1 MYSDMIRI
9 IVQNRKN
16 RNSVL
21 DRIYWR
27 MQIKGNWKGFPTFQT
42 SSFRIFQISHLIQQ
56 YLIISNC
63 HLKDQNCNF
72 LTYFFYIFVNW
83 MQVQPYLM
91 SWHFVFVIKIQDIFI
106 IITLT
111 VIYTRNQEFLLSLL
125 QAYTIIW

>member
-21 DRIYWR
+21 DIIYWR

-42 SSFRIFQISHLIQQ
+42 SFFRIFQISHLIQQ
-56 YLIISNC
+56 YVIISNC

-72 LTYFFYIFVNW
+72 LTFLLHLCKLNASAAILDV
-83 MQVQPYLM
+83 MK
-91 SWHFVFVIKIQDIFI
+91 FVFVVKIQDIFI
-106 IITLT
+106 IMTLT